1 VDDPF
6 ELIERLARSDRV
18 RQSIL
23 RHAFRFFLGRNEELS
38 DAGTLQ
44 DAERAY
50 LDTGGSFRAVV
61 TSLLSSDSFRF
72 RREPGR

>member
-38 DAGTLQ
+38 DAATLQ

-50 LDTGGSFRAVV
+50 LDSGGSFRAVV